1 MSVTEQ
7 QKAYHLRKMRT
18 RVARL
23 DVDKDGVVSREDFE
37 LMSKRMSEYSN
48 LSEAQAKRVRAG
60 FLKIA
65 DLLHLKEGVQ
75 FPVGEYVLK
84 LSDTLLSKSPDERK
98 AMIQYGH
105 SPVFDVIDTNGDGHI
120 SMEEFKVYLKVVAP
134 DVTEKEAEH
143 AFTTIDTNKNNEIS
157 RDEFY
162 AAAEDFFYGVK
173 ETEVSRVFWGKLID

>member
-1 MSVTEQ
+1 M
-7 QKAYHLRKMRT
+7 
-18 RVARL
+18 ARL

-37 LMSKRMSEYSN
+37 LMSRRMSEYSK
-48 LSEAQAKRVRAG
+48 LSEDQAKRVRAG

-75 FPVGEYVLK
+75 FPVGEYVPK

-105 SPVFDVIDTNGDGHI
+105 SPVFDVIDTNEDGRI
-120 SMEEFKVYLKVVAP
+120 SVQEFKIYLKVVAP
-134 DVTEKEAEH
+134 DVTEEEIKH
-143 AFTTIDTNKNNEIS
+143 AFTTIDTNKNGEIS
-157 RDEFY
+157 REEFF
-162 AAAEDFFYGVK
+162 AAAEDFFYGVE